1 MVDVESDDDDEP
13 PVVGA
18 AVEGLP
24 EADAEMSDGAAPAV
38 EVKNDQQMP
47 GPVAP
52 PVLDAREQELEELKR
67 KYDALLQSMQQLQL
81 QKLGPNSPEHV
92 KMCFSPATQHTTPG
106 GSSSAGDTPAG
117 SISSTDAPPPT
128 DTRT

>member
-92 KMCFSPATQHTTPG
+92 KSFSPATQHTTPG

>member
-47 GPVAP
+47 

-81 QKLGPNSPEHV
+81 QKLGRNSPEHV

-117 SISSTDAPPPT
+117 SISSTEAPPPT